1 MSLNKKSRPLIPR
14 QSPLQPYLVAASIGL
29 LLCYG
34 SFLFVLDEA
43 QAFKL
48 TREDGPYEVVSAV
61 FFLLTA
67 LFLLATFMRNNKR
80 TRRMTFG
87 NAVYLCLGL
96 LFLFGFFEEISWGQR
111 LFGIVTPEYLQ
122 EANRQGEINIHNLS
136 VFHARDAEGNRK
148 SGLALL
154 LSAERLF
161 SLFWLT
167 FCCLVPFTFKV
178 HKPTRRL
185 LKRLQ
190 FPIVPLSL
198 GGLFAVN
205 YVLSKVITPHLIL
218 RLQDPLV
225 EVKECGFACLFLVMG
240 LWFLMHDTVAATPH
254 TVRIP
259 SAQHDSP
266 LAHRDRTTDYTT

>member
-1 MSLNKKSRPLIPR
+1 MRPNEKRNPKR
-14 QSPLQPYLVAASIGL
+14 QPKSPLLPYLVAASIGL

-43 QAFKL
+43 QAFTL
-48 TREDGPYEVVSAV
+48 TREDGPYEVVSAA

-67 LFLLATFMRNNKR
+67 LLFFMTFMRSKKR
-80 TRRMTFG
+80 AQRLTVG
-87 NAVYLCLGL
+87 NGVFLCLGL

-111 LFGIVTPEYLQ
+111 LFGFVTPEYLQ
-122 EANRQGEINIHNLS
+122 EANRQGEINIHNLG
-136 VFHARDAEGNRK
+136 VFHARDADGNRK

-167 FCCLVPFTFKV
+167 FCCLVPLAFKL
-178 HKPTRRL
+178 HRPTRRVL
-185 LKRLQ
+185 TRLQ

-205 YVLSKVITPHLIL
+205 YGLSKVIAPQLIL
-218 RLQDPLV
+218 RLRDPLV
-225 EVKECGFACLFLVMG
+225 EVKECGFACLFLVIG
-240 LWFLMHDTVAATPH
+240 LWFFTHYTAARP
-254 TVRIP
+254 RL
-259 SAQHDSP
+259 QY
-266 LAHRDRTTDYTT
+266 RE